1 MSNSALI
8 KNKFKTA
15 SKNIADQELNLVSL
29 PELSTDLKKKFSAMG
44 MKEPDLYMLR
54 ELKKEFLQMKEL
66 DPTTEAI
73 DVFRKRT
80 FTRVE
85 DFMTPNNEVELAY
98 VQEIKELNMV
108 PILVRAEI
116 GMALPCLSVRALNP
130 FV

>member
-1 MSNSALI
+1 
-8 KNKFKTA
+8 
-15 SKNIADQELNLVSL
+15 
-29 PELSTDLKKKFSAMG
+29 MG

-54 ELKKEFLQMKEL
+54 ELKKEFLQMKES